1 MKATILEL
9 RKEPQLV
16 VTMNE
21 KDFHLIDNYS
31 PSNNGEFKY
40 YLIDSVELV
49 RGKTNW
55 LISIISLVT
64 DFFGFGAF
72 DIYKEKDRLVI
83 QLKNSKIEILL
94 FKVDKEK
101 VEAFITRL
109 KQSVGN

>member
-1 MKATILEL
+1 MA
-9 RKEPQLV
+9 
-16 VTMNE
+16 N
-21 KDFHLIDNYS
+21 S
-31 PSNNGEFKY
+31 KY
-40 YLIDSVELV
+40 HLIDSVELV

-64 DFFGFGAF
+64 DFVGFGNF

-83 QLKNSKIEILL
+83 QLTNSKIEILL

-101 VEAFITRL
+101 VEALITRL